1 MDVASIKAPD
11 ELGEL
16 VGLPGETLTATLKR
30 TIMEMILFG
39 YFANES
45 RLYPHEL
52 AQRFAVSQTPVR
64 EALMQL
70 SSEGLIEATPRRGFH
85 IRTPTPEQV
94 TDLWQVRSGLEA
106 TAAERVVARLAEGT
120 LLSADLEPLVAI
132 QRRRDELGPKMTTK
146 THIETN
152 SAFHRT
158 IVELSGNRLL
168 AAVFGSIQQQL
179 IAAWVQRGV
188 ESWRTRLVDD
198 TREHHEILAAL
209 RARDAERCRAALG
222 RHVGRSLAGALSDL
236 EIQRAARA
244 ARLEETENA
253 KTGGNHG
260 TRQGD

>member
-1 MDVASIKAPD
+1 MNADIATIKAPGD
-11 ELGEL
+11 LGEL
-16 VGLPGETLTATLKR
+16 VGAPGETVTATLKR

-39 YFANES
+39 YFANET

-106 TAAERVVARLAEGT
+106 TAAERVVARLSEGS
-120 LLSADLEPLVAI
+120 LSSADLDPLMAI
-132 QRRRDELGPKMTTK
+132 QDRREELGPKMTTK

-152 SAFHRT
+152 AAFHRA
-158 IVELSGNRLL
+158 IIELSGNRLL
-168 AAVFGSIQQQL
+168 TAVFGSIQQQL

-188 ESWRTRLVDD
+188 DSWRGRLAQDAK
-198 TREHHEILAAL
+198 EHRAIIAAL
-209 RARDAERCRAALG
+209 RARDAERCRTVLG
-222 RHVGRSLAGALSDL
+222 QHVGRSLTGALRDL
-236 EIQRAARA
+236 ETQTAARA
-244 ARLEETENA
+244 AV
-253 KTGGNHG
+253 
-260 TRQGD
+260 

>member
-1 MDVASIKAPD
+1 MNTADLATIKAPA

-16 VGLPGETLTATLKR
+16 VGAPGETVTATLKR

-39 YFANES
+39 YFANET

-85 IRTPTPEQV
+85 IRTPTPDQV

-106 TAAERVVARLAEGT
+106 TAAERVVARLEGGSLT
-120 LLSADLEPLVAI
+120 SADLEPLVAI
-132 QRRRDELGPKMTTK
+132 QDRREELGPRMSTK

-158 IVELSGNRLL
+158 IIELSGNQLL
-168 AAVFGSIQQQL
+168 TAVFGSIQQQL

-188 ESWRTRLVDD
+188 ESWRGRLVEDAK
-198 TREHHEILAAL
+198 EHRAIIAAL
-209 RARDAERCRAALG
+209 RARDAERARTALA
-222 RHVGRSLAGALSDL
+222 RHVGRSLNGALRDL
-236 EIQRAARA
+236 ETQKA
-244 ARLEETENA
+244 ARLKET
-253 KTGGNHG
+253 TGG
-260 TRQGD
+260 